1 MTEKK
6 IPKSLNEIQ
15 TEVIETDLLIIGGGN
30 AGCFVAIEA
39 KEKNPDLDVTI
50 IEKAHIDRSGALAA
64 GMDAI
69 NTYIGEGE
77 TPETL
82 VAWSRAQV
90 GGGPLREDLALGN
103 AKILNECVESLE
115 KWGVPFIKDEKG
127 RYKKRGRFDI
137 SIRGEQLK
145 PIIAEKAKSYNPR
158 ILNRVTATNFIKD
171 GDRVIGAMGFGV
183 RDGKFYIIKAKAT
196 VVSTGGAAGLYRSPT
211 NDGTTS
217 HHQMWMCPFNV
228 GSGYSMGIRAGAE
241 FTLMEQ
247 RWCAARVK
255 DFTGPVDTISVGYKA
270 RMINSKEELIL
281 QKRYSHLGG
290 DTAPRYIRA
299 NAPMGEW
306 NDGRGPTYVDTRH
319 LSPEQV
325 KELKI
330 DYLNERPTYVL
341 FLAARGQDPAK
352 EPLEIYGSDPYIVGG
367 HTSSGYWVDIDRM
380 TTLKGLFAA
389 GECAGGMP
397 NKFVGGC
404 AAEGVL
410 AARGSLKYIS
420 GVGHGNINEEQV
432 AAEKQRVFGPLFKGL
447 NMEAKYNIPSGQ
459 DPRWQYDGITPEEME
474 ERLQRLMDEYT
485 GGVGQFFRC
494 NEEQL
499 NYAIKHIKIMKK
511 QVERLFANDL
521 HNLVLVHDVIDR
533 LDVSEVVVMHLRERR
548 ETRWPGWQTRT
559 DYPDKNPELDCFI
572 NSKKNLSTG
581 EIEMTKRPYEQILPG
596 DRTKA
601 SSSVPLSVEKA

>member
-1 MTEKK
+1 MTRK
-6 IPKSLNEIQ
+6 IPKTLNDIP

-30 AGCFVAIEA
+30 SGCFVAIEA
-39 KEKNPDLDVTI
+39 KEKNPGLDVTVM
-50 IEKAHIDRSGALAA
+50 EKAHIDRSGALAA

-90 GGGPLREDLALGN
+90 GGGPLREDLALSN
-103 AKILNECVESLE
+103 AKILNQCVESLE
-115 KWGVPFIKDEKG
+115 KWGVPFNKDEKG
-127 RYKKRGRFDI
+127 RYRKRGRFDV

-145 PIIAEKAKSYNPR
+145 PIIAEKAKSYNLR
-158 ILNRVTATNFIKD
+158 ILNRVAATNFLKD
-171 GDRVIGAMGFGV
+171 GDRVIGATGFGI
-183 RDGKFYIIKAKAT
+183 RDGKFYVVKAKAT
-196 VVSTGGAAGLYRSPT
+196 VVSTGGAAGLYRSAT

-217 HHQMWMCPFNV
+217 HHQMWMNPFNV
-228 GSGYSMGIRAGAE
+228 GSGYAMGIRAGAE

-247 RWCAARVK
+247 RWCATRVK
-255 DFTGPVDTISVGYKA
+255 DFCGPVDTISVGYKA
-270 RMINSKEELIL
+270 KMINAKGELIL
-281 QKRYSHLGG
+281 QTRYGHLGG

-306 NDGRGPTYVDTRH
+306 SEGRGPTFVDTRH
-319 LSPEQV
+319 LSPDQV
-325 KELKI
+325 KDLKI

-367 HTSSGYWVDIDRM
+367 HTASGYWVDVDRM
-380 TTLKGLFAA
+380 ATLSGLFAA

-410 AARGSLKYIS
+410 AARGTLTYIS
-420 GVGHGNINEEQV
+420 GVGHGNLDQNQV
-432 AAEKQRVFGPLFKGL
+432 AAEKERIFSPLLRGAT
-447 NMEAKYNIPSGQ
+447 MEVKYTLPAGQ
-459 DPRWQYDGITPEEME
+459 DPRSQYDGVTPEEME
-474 ERLQRLMDEYT
+474 ERLQRLMDEYA
-485 GGVGQFFRC
+485 GGVGQFFKC

-499 NYAIKHIKIMKK
+499 DYALKHIRMLKN
-511 QVERLFANDL
+511 QVSKLFATGLHDL
-521 HNLVLVHDVIDR
+521 ILVHDVIDR
-533 LDVSEVVVMHLRERR
+533 LDVAEVVAMHLKERK
-548 ETRWPGWQTRT
+548 ESRWPGWQTRT
-559 DYPDKNPELDCFI
+559 DYPEVDPKLDCFI
-572 NSKKNLSTG
+572 NSRKNLKTG
-581 EIEMTKRPYEQILPG
+581 EIEMLKRPYEQVLPG

-601 SSSVPLSVEKA
+601 PSPIPLSAEKA

>member
-1 MTEKK
+1 MK
-6 IPKSLNEIQ
+6 KSLPRNIKDVE
-15 TEVIETDLLIIGGGN
+15 EVRIETDLLIIGGGN
-30 AGCFVAIEA
+30 SGCFVAIEA
-39 KEKNPDLDVTI
+39 KEKNPNLDVTI
-50 IEKAHIDRSGALAA
+50 MEKAHIDRSGALAA

-77 TPETL
+77 TPETI

-90 GGGPLREDLALGN
+90 GGGPLREDLALSN

-115 KWGVPFIKDEKG
+115 KWGVPFKKDEKG
-127 RYKKRGRFDI
+127 RYKRRGRFDI
-137 SIRGEQLK
+137 SIHGEQLK
-145 PIIAEKAKSYNPR
+145 PVIAEKTKSYNPR
-158 ILNRVTATNFIKD
+158 ILNRVAATNLIKD
-171 GDRVIGAMGFGV
+171 GDRVVGAMGFGI
-183 RDGKFYIIKAKAT
+183 RDGKFYVIKAKAT
-196 VVSTGGAAGLYRSPT
+196 VVSTGGAAGLYRSAT
-211 NDGTTS
+211 NDGATS

-228 GSGYSMGIRAGAE
+228 GTGYAMGVRAGAE

-270 RMINSKEELIL
+270 RMINSKGELIL
-281 QKRYSHLGG
+281 QERYAHLGG

-299 NAPMGEW
+299 NAPMSEW
-306 NDGRGPTYVDTRH
+306 SDGRGPTYVDTRH

-325 KELKI
+325 KDLKI

-367 HTSSGYWVDIDRM
+367 HTASGYWVDTDRM
-380 TTLKGLFAA
+380 ATIPGLFAA

-410 AARGSLKYIS
+410 AARGALKYIS
-420 GVGHGNINEEQV
+420 SVRHGDPDENQI
-432 AAEKQRVFGPLFKGL
+432 AAEKERVFSPLVRGSG
-447 NMEAKYNIPSGQ
+447 MEAKYNIPAGQ
-459 DPRWQYDGITPEEME
+459 DPRWQYDGVTPEEME
-474 ERLQRLMDEYT
+474 ERFQRLMDEYA
-485 GGVGQFFRC
+485 GGVGQFFKF

-499 NYAIKHIKIMKK
+499 NYALKHIKMMRD
-511 QVERLFANDL
+511 QVNRLFATDL
-521 HNLVLVHDVIDR
+521 HDLVLVHDVIDR
-533 LDVSEVVVMHLRERR
+533 LDVAEVVVMHLRERR

-559 DYPDKNPELDCFI
+559 DYPAVDPNLDCFI
-572 NSKKNLSTG
+572 NSRKNLKAG
-581 EIEMTKRPYEQILPG
+581 EIEMIKRPYEQILPG

-601 SSSVPLSVEKA
+601 PSPIPLSAEKA

>member
-1 MTEKK
+1 MK
-6 IPKSLNEIQ
+6 KSLPRTIKDVE
-15 TEVIETDLLIIGGGN
+15 EVRIETDLLIIGGGN
-30 AGCFVAIEA
+30 SGCFVAIEA
-39 KEKNPDLDVTI
+39 KEKNPNLDVTI
-50 IEKAHIDRSGALAA
+50 MEKAHIDRSGALAA

-77 TPETL
+77 TPETI

-90 GGGPLREDLALGN
+90 GGGPLREDLALSN

-115 KWGVPFIKDEKG
+115 KWGVPFKKDEKG
-127 RYKKRGRFDI
+127 KYKRRGRFDI
-137 SIRGEQLK
+137 SIHGEQLK
-145 PIIAEKAKSYNPR
+145 PVIAEKTKSYNPR
-158 ILNRVTATNFIKD
+158 ILNRVAATNLIKD
-171 GDRVIGAMGFGV
+171 GDRVVGAMGFGI
-183 RDGKFYIIKAKAT
+183 RDGKFYVIKAKAT
-196 VVSTGGAAGLYRSPT
+196 VVSTGGAAGLYRSAT

-228 GSGYSMGIRAGAE
+228 GTGYAMGIRAGAE

-270 RMINSKEELIL
+270 RMINSKGELIL
-281 QKRYSHLGG
+281 QERYSHLGG
-290 DTAPRYIRA
+290 DAAPRYIRA

-306 NDGRGPTYVDTRH
+306 SNGRGPTYVDTRH

-325 KELKI
+325 KDLKI

-367 HTSSGYWVDIDRM
+367 HTASGYWVDIDRM
-380 TTLKGLFAA
+380 ATIPGLFAA

-410 AARGSLKYIS
+410 AARGALKYIS
-420 GVGHGNINEEQV
+420 SVGHGTLNEDQI
-432 AAEKQRVFGPLFKGL
+432 AAEKERVFSPLLRGL
-447 NMEAKYNIPSGQ
+447 GMEARYNIPAGQ
-459 DPRWQYDGITPEEME
+459 DPRWQYDGVTPEEME
-474 ERLQRLMDEYT
+474 ERFQRLMDEYA
-485 GGVGQFFRC
+485 GGVGQFFKF

-499 NYAIKHIKIMKK
+499 NYALKHIKMMRD
-511 QVERLFANDL
+511 QVNRLFATDL
-521 HNLVLVHDVIDR
+521 HDLVLVHDVIDR
-533 LDVSEVVVMHLRERR
+533 LDVAEVVVMHLRERR

-559 DYPDKNPELDCFI
+559 DYPDVDPNLDCFI
-572 NSKKNLSTG
+572 NSRKNLKTG
-581 EIEMTKRPYEQILPG
+581 EIEMIKRPYEQILPG

-601 SSSVPLSVEKA
+601 PSPIPLSAEKA